1 MSSLKDASKGGL
13 PLMKF
18 DKMYHF
24 DILITIIKTNETL
37 FSLSV
42 RVEGVA

>member
-1 MSSLKDASKGGL
+1 
-13 PLMKF
+13 MKF

-42 RVEGVA
+42 HVEGVA